1 MGLGWRLVV
10 VCVVRSRVSAKAA
23 GSRHARSVTDY
34 LRVHV
39 SRFIEKMPLYGGKD
53 RGDAANVETFNELPV
68 AVEFKDYGGRFLVG
82 TWLTEVEVERLN
94 LPNAVAGVVVA
105 KRRGTTDPG
114 RQVVFMTVDDLVALL
129 SGKRPGNS

>member
-1 MGLGWRLVV
+1 MP
-10 VCVVRSRVSAKAA
+10 RSRSSAKAA

-53 RGDAANVETFNELPV
+53 RGDAANVETFNQLPV

-94 LPNAVAGVVVA
+94 LPNAIAGVVVA

-129 SGKRPGNS
+129 SGKRPGKSS

>member
-1 MGLGWRLVV
+1 MP
-10 VCVVRSRVSAKAA
+10 RSMSSAKAA

-53 RGDAANVETFNELPV
+53 RGDAANVETFNQLPV

-82 TWLTEVEVERLN
+82 TWLTEVEIERLN
-94 LPNAVAGVVVA
+94 LPNAIAGVVVA

-114 RQVVFMTVDDLVALL
+114 RQVVLMTVDDLVALL
-129 SGKRPGNS
+129 SGKRPGNSS

>member
-1 MGLGWRLVV
+1 MWLVWRLVV

-23 GSRHARSVTDY
+23 GSRHERSVADY
-34 LRVHV
+34 LRAHV
-39 SRFIEKMPLYGGKD
+39 SRFIDRQPKYGAND
-53 RGDAANVETFNELPV
+53 RGDIGNVETFNNLPV
-68 AVEFKDYGGRFLVG
+68 AVEAKDYGGRFLVG
-82 TWLTEVEVERLN
+82 AWLTEVEVERLN
-94 LPNAVAGVVVA
+94 LPNAIAGVVVA